1 MLKFQIICSF
11 LSMVLFLML
20 PVRVAKLRW
29 IMLNLPTTYV
39 PKFEIFMM
47 PLTRNHL
54 QSARTAT
61 VLMGTQLPPR
71 TFECLMEDF
80 NSRESN
86 VDLMI
91 IAGTS
96 LTVQPAAGWVV
107 GVPPGI
113 ITYTPNT
120 SFQPHT
126 VCTTDTLSIPS
137 HPHPKKENDC

>member
-1 MLKFQIICSF
+1 MDYAEFAHDVRTKIRNIYDATDPESPTVSSNIVCKKCKKPQIK
-11 LSMVLFLML
+11 
-20 PVRVAKLRW
+20 P
-29 IMLNLPTTYV
+29 
-39 PKFEIFMM
+39 
-47 PLTRNHL
+47 
-54 QSARTAT
+54 AT